1 MPRAVSPVSKVAY
14 SSIENCNERAQPAK
28 KGQLTGSRS
37 SFVWWLE
44 VNCCVLA
51 IGGLVGI
58 AATVGSLDNRPL
70 PNWPYYL
77 SINTFIA
84 GFSVLVKASVGLVL
98 AEGIS
103 HIKWTNLRRPRTL
116 HSFEIHDK
124 ASRGPWGS
132 VILLWNDLGRSVS
145 SLGAL
150 VTILILFLEPFSQ
163 QIVSF
168 VDCEK
173 IRGREIASV
182 PRTNFYD
189 SGGNFTRGD
198 TNNVPWTLRNSVGQ
212 GIYATHKPQ
221 VDFECGTGNCRCNL
235 LFFKVLLIRG
245 FGTIVILCRLG
256 ISHTEPNSTKLRPR
270 CSKILA
276 QKCS

>member
-1 MPRAVSPVSKVAY
+1 MRRAVSPVSTVAY
-14 SSIENCNERAQPAK
+14 SSIENRDEGAQPTK
-28 KGQLTGSRS
+28 KDQLTGSRS
-37 SFVWWLE
+37 SFIWWLE
-44 VNCCVLA
+44 ATCCFLA

-84 GFSVLVKASVGLVL
+84 AFSVLVKASGGLVL

-103 HIKWTNLRRPRTL
+103 HIKWTNLRRPQTL

-168 VDCEK
+168 VDCDQVRE
-173 IRGREIASV
+173 REIASV
-182 PRTNFYD
+182 PRTNFYESD
-189 SGGNFTRGD
+189 ENFTRGD

-221 VDFECGTGNCRCNL
+221 VNFECGTGNCRCKIPS
-235 LFFKVLLIRG
+235 FAVILIRG
-245 FGTIVILCRLG
+245 FGTVGIVCCLG
-256 ISHTEPNSTKLRPR
+256 IDNTEPNGAKLRP
-270 CSKILA
+270 
-276 QKCS
+276 